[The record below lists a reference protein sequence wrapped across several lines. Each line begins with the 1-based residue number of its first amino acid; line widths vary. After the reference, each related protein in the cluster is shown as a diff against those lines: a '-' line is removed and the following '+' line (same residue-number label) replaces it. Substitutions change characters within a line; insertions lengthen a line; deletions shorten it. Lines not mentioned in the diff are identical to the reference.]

1 MDRMPPLMRMF
12 PPWLAAFGF
21 LTVQAMAQDAPG
33 AEAANILPA
42 AEAPPGAVQRLVLA
56 HALTAEARA
65 GRDALTALA
74 AARLAQ
80 GIVVQDDPGLAP
92 SAATQPPGPKP
103 PPPAQPG
110 AVFDLARTLAAGDD
124 LLLELIERE
133 EGQGRSVPP
142 ATVNAAPSA
151 LAPGQSE
158 TWRIALFGQALAE
171 IGLIGAG
178 ASTLNL
184 VVTDD
189 AQRPVCRDAAPAD
202 HALCA
207 FVPADNGFFNAT
219 VTNAGT
225 QANSYWLLTN

>member
-1 MDRMPPLMRMF
+1 MDRMPPLKRMF

-21 LTVQAMAQDAPG
+21 LATQAMAQNAPG
-33 AEAANILPA
+33 TGAANILPA
-42 AEAPPGAVQRLVLA
+42 AKAPPGAVQRLVLA

-65 GRDALTALA
+65 RRDALTALA

-80 GIVVQDDPGLAP
+80 GVVVQDSPGLAP
-92 SAATQPPGPKP
+92 SSPPLTPGPKP
-103 PPPAQPG
+103 PPPAQPD
-110 AVFDLARTLAAGDD
+110 AIFALARTLAAGDD

-158 TWRIALFGQALAE
+158 TWRIALFGQSLAE

-189 AQRPVCRDAAPAD
+189 AQHPVCRDIAPAD

-207 FVPADNGFFNAT
+207 FVPADNSFFNAT
-219 VTNAGT
+219 VTNVGP